1 MWRRSIQRFLIQ
13 SKLLKNK
20 RRIKELKQE
29 IEYQKIKNRSVSR
42 GKMTKKDEE
51 KLVEK
56 FVEYN
61 KKKWINRDNK
71 IKQKEKIIEKEISGY
86 FKPQI
91 SKSSK
96 RLAQNKRAK
105 EFGIITGGKIV
116 QPNSTKK

>member
-1 MWRRSIQRFLIQ
+1 
-13 SKLLKNK
+13 
-20 RRIKELKQE
+20 
-29 IEYQKIKNRSVSR
+29 
-42 GKMTKKDEE
+42 MTKKDEE